1 MFHVKHSKPQARTT
15 RQTGPTPAETGAM
28 LRAQIEPF
36 LASKAFGRPD
46 LPRRLELFGSTL
58 ALWGAKANLTADASD
73 PGQMAFHVLD
83 SLMPLILAASGEA
96 PEFTRMIERGT
107 LILDIGSGAGYPGLI
122 LAATSKANFI
132 LTEPR
137 RKKQHFLEAAA
148 AEMGLEN
155 VEVEPTYAEAVDPGD
170 GFDFVTVKG
179 VRVDH
184 GIFAAAAR
192 VLKLGGML
200 IVYASAK
207 QQFDNRIAEK
217 VGLGHPISAHYDLRR
232 SSLTAEMAL
241 ATWLRI

>member
-1 MFHVKHSKPQARTT
+1 
-15 RQTGPTPAETGAM
+15 M
-28 LRAQIEPF
+28 LRAQVEPY
-36 LASKAFGRPD
+36 LESKAFGGPD
-46 LPRRLELFGSTL
+46 LPRRIELFGSTL

-73 PGQMAFHVLD
+73 PGQMAFHVVD
-83 SLMPLILAASGEA
+83 SITPLILAASDDA
-96 PEFTRMIERGT
+96 PEFAKMGERGT

-122 LAATSKANFI
+122 LAAASKANFV

-155 VEVEPTYAEAVDPGD
+155 VEVEGTYAEAVDPGD

-179 VRVDH
+179 VRADH

-192 VLKLGGML
+192 VLKLRGML
-200 IVYASAK
+200 VVYASAK

-217 VGLGHPISAHYDLRR
+217 VGLGYPVSAHYDLRQG
-232 SSLTAEMAL
+232 SLNVEMAL